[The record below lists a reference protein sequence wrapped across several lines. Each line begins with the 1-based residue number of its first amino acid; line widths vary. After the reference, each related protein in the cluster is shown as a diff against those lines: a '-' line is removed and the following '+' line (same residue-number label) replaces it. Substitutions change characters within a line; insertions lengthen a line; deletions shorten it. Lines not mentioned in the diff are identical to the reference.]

1 MSALGRWIL
10 LLALA
15 AGVARAEPYAVGAR
29 LEPIQ
34 LADQHDQPR
43 SVDATR
49 RALLF
54 TRDMDAG
61 DVLKQALASD
71 GPALLDAAGA
81 VYVADLSGMP
91 ALVLRL
97 FALRKLRER
106 PYPMLLDR
114 DGASTARLPAQAGKV
129 SLLVL
134 DALRVK
140 EIRYLASP
148 QEIRA
153 ALAPPDPD

>member
-1 MSALGRWIL
+1 
-10 LLALA
+10 
-15 AGVARAEPYAVGAR
+15 
-29 LEPIQ
+29 
-34 LADQHDQPR
+34 
-43 SVDATR
+43 
-49 RALLF
+49 
-54 TRDMDAG
+54 
-61 DVLKQALASD
+61 
-71 GPALLDAAGA
+71 
-81 VYVADLSGMP
+81 
-91 ALVLRL
+91 
-97 FALRKLRER
+97 
-106 PYPMLLDR
+106 MLLDR